1 MNFSNL
7 LKLTIGPVVFYLLS
21 SSLTHIEKF
30 LFKCSQLALKRVSPF
45 SSIFHTDAICT
56 LFFMSLTCDLN
67 RIILMDN
74 YCILTV
80 IIALEVMNIFKI
92 VENGTQR
99 LNYNS

>member
-1 MNFSNL
+1 
-7 LKLTIGPVVFYLLS
+7 
-21 SSLTHIEKF
+21 
-30 LFKCSQLALKRVSPF
+30 
-45 SSIFHTDAICT
+45 
-56 LFFMSLTCDLN
+56 MSLTCDLN